1 MRDLLEAGVHFGHQV
16 KRWNPKMASYIFT
29 AKDGIHVLD
38 LAVTVTELE
47 KACDFLKNVSADG
60 GKVIFLGTK
69 RQAQPIIREEAERS
83 GAMYVINRWIGGL
96 LTNFESVSQ
105 RIVRLSDLESKREA
119 GEFKNLTKKE
129 QLLIDREIEKLNR
142 LYGGVRGLDKLPD
155 ALFVV
160 DVRREIN
167 AVREAQK
174 REVPV
179 VAICDTNADPDY
191 VEWVIPG
198 NDDAI
203 KSIKI
208 LVSAVADAV
217 LEGKGVWEKKKVEG
231 SVKMAKNREEAES
244 LSKKEVE
251 KSEDEE
257 AVSKVGSK
265 KLKIKKVIKASPKV
279 IKEKKTAAK
288 TIVAKGRKKE

>member
-1 MRDLLEAGVHFGHQV
+1 MEIPKMRDLLEAGVHFGHQV

-38 LAVTVTELE
+38 LAITVAELE
-47 KACDFLKNVSADG
+47 KACEFLKNVSADG

-69 RQAQPIIREEAERS
+69 RQAQPIIREEAERA
-83 GAMYVINRWIGGL
+83 GAMYVVNRWIGGL

-167 AVREAQK
+167 GVREAQK
-174 REVPV
+174 RGVPV

-191 VEWVIPG
+191 VDWVIPG

-208 LVSAVADAV
+208 LVSAASDAV

-231 SVKMAKNREEAES
+231 SVKMAKNREEAEG
-244 LSKKEVE
+244 LSE
-251 KSEDEE
+251 KGAEKTEGEE
-257 AVSKVGSK
+257 AVSKVESK
-265 KLKIKKVIKASPKV
+265 KPKIKKVVKAKPEV
-279 IKEKKTAAK
+279 IKEKKTPLK
-288 TIVAKGRKKE
+288 L

>member
-1 MRDLLEAGVHFGHQV
+1 MEIPKMRDLLEAGVHFGHQV

-38 LAVTVTELE
+38 LAITVAELE
-47 KACDFLKNVSADG
+47 KACEFLKNVSADG

-69 RQAQPIIREEAERS
+69 RQAQPIIREEAERA
-83 GAMYVINRWIGGL
+83 GAMYVVNRWIGGL

-174 REVPV
+174 RGVPV

-191 VEWVIPG
+191 VDWVIPG

-208 LVSAVADAV
+208 LVSAASDAV

-231 SVKMAKNREEAES
+231 SVKMAKNREEAEG
-244 LSKKEVE
+244 LSEKEAE
-251 KSEDEE
+251 KTEGEE
-257 AVSKVGSK
+257 AVSKVESK
-265 KLKIKKVIKASPKV
+265 KPKIKKVVKAKPEV
-279 IKEKKTAAK
+279 IKEKKTPLK
-288 TIVAKGRKKE
+288 L

>member
-1 MRDLLEAGVHFGHQV
+1 MEIPKMRDLLEAGVHFGHQV

-38 LAVTVTELE
+38 LAITVAELE
-47 KACDFLKNVSADG
+47 KACEFLKNVSADG

-69 RQAQPIIREEAERS
+69 RQAQPIIREEAERA
-83 GAMYVINRWIGGL
+83 GAMYVVNRWIGGL

-167 AVREAQK
+167 GVREAQK
-174 REVPV
+174 RGVPV

-191 VEWVIPG
+191 VDWVIPG

-208 LVSAVADAV
+208 LVSAASDAV

-231 SVKMAKNREEAES
+231 SVKMAKNREEAEG
-244 LSKKEVE
+244 LSEKEAE
-251 KSEDEE
+251 KTEGEE
-257 AVSKVGSK
+257 AVSKVESK
-265 KLKIKKVIKASPKV
+265 KPKIKKVVKAKPEV
-279 IKEKKTAAK
+279 IKEKKTPLK
-288 TIVAKGRKKE
+288 L

>member
-1 MRDLLEAGVHFGHQV
+1 MEIPKMRDLLEAGVHFGHQV

-38 LAVTVTELE
+38 LAITVAELE
-47 KACDFLKNVSADG
+47 KACEFLKNVSADG
-60 GKVIFLGTK
+60 GKVVFLGTK
-69 RQAQPIIREEAERS
+69 RQAQPIIREEAERCE
-83 GAMYVINRWIGGL
+83 AMYVVSRWIGGL
-96 LTNFESVSQ
+96 LTNFECVSK
-105 RIVRLSDLESKREA
+105 RIERLLDLEKKREA
-119 GEFKNLTKKE
+119 GEFKTLTKKE
-129 QLLIDREIEKLNR
+129 QLLIDREIDKLNR

-179 VAICDTNADPDY
+179 VAVCDTNADPDF
-191 VEWVIPG
+191 VDWVIPG

-208 LVSAVADAV
+208 LVGAAADAV
-217 LEGKGVWEKKKVEG
+217 LEGKGIWEKRKVEG
-231 SVKMAKNREEAES
+231 EKKMAKNREEAEGQIEKGTEEVEEAS
-244 LSKKEVE
+244 VQVKPKAKKEV
-251 KSEDEE
+251 KIKPK
-257 AVSKVGSK
+257 KVGSTK
-265 KLKIKKVIKASPKV
+265 SP
-279 IKEKKTAAK
+279 
-288 TIVAKGRKKE
+288 AKGRKKR